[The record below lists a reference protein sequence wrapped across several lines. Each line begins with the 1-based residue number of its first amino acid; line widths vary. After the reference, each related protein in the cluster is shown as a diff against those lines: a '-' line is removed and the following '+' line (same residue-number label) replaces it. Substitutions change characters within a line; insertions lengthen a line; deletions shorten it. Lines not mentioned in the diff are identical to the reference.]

1 MKFYRD
7 QKRKNIVAGSEN
19 QEELVTLK
27 LGRTGRNNETGRK
40 AQDGLEEER
49 IRSEKTNQEI
59 ITISQKNTGDLKYG
73 INIEDLRS

>member
-1 MKFYRD
+1 M
-7 QKRKNIVAGSEN
+7 
-19 QEELVTLK
+19 TLK